1 MILSDWPT
9 KAKIQARL
17 HSDAL
22 VQALDD
28 GDYAAALDATR
39 RMRATADWVAKQ
51 LLPLVVTRDNRRDV
65 LLAELSAVRQQW
77 QHLAGAPRDRAALER
92 EQARIVAQL
101 REVAA

>member
-1 MILSDWPT
+1 ML
-9 KAKIQARL
+9 QARL
-17 HSDAL
+17 HSDLL
-22 VQALDD
+22 VQSLDD
-28 GDYAAALDATR
+28 GDYLAAYDATR

-51 LLPLVVTRDNRRDV
+51 LLPLVVTRDTRRDV
-65 LLAELSAVRQQW
+65 LLAELAEVRQQW